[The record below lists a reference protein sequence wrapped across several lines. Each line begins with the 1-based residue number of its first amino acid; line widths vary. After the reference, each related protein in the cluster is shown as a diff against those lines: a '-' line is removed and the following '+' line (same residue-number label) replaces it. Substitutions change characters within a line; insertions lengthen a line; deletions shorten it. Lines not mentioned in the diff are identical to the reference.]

1 MSEGTY
7 YQIYCDES
15 CISDR
20 YHVIGGLI
28 LNRNQEPI
36 VIEKIKTYRASTN
49 MNKELKWTKVKNQK
63 REQYIQFVNIG
74 SQLFLDNIA
83 HFHALVMDSHQYDH
97 KRYSA
102 GNAETTFYKMMYQ
115 FVLHRFGRYLK
126 PNDRFSLFLDQRN
139 SSYSLN
145 DFKIIMNRGLVKRYG
160 LPQSPLRDVVPLN
173 SKEHDLI
180 QMADVFMGAIGFRV
194 NAKELAVNAC
204 RAKVALCDHIET
216 KLKIRSLAHPIDQR
230 GFSSWHFR
238 FRK

>member
-1 MSEGTY
+1 MSESAY

-28 LNRNQEPI
+28 LNRKHESAI
-36 VIEKIKTYRASTN
+36 IEKIKTFRSSTN
-49 MNKELKWTKVKNQK
+49 MSKELKWTKVKNQK
-63 REQYIQFVNIG
+63 REQYVQFVDIG
-74 SQLFLDNIA
+74 SQLFLDDVA
-83 HFHALVMDSHQYDH
+83 HFHALVIDSHQYDH
-97 KRYSA
+97 KKYSA

-115 FVLHRFGRYLK
+115 FVLHRFGKYLK
-126 PNDRFSLFLDQRN
+126 VGDRFSLFLDQR
-139 SSYSLN
+139 STSYSLS
-145 DFKIIMNRGLVKRYG
+145 DFKTIMNRGLVKRYG
-160 LPQSPLRDVVPLN
+160 LPQNPLRDVVPLN

-194 NAKELAVNAC
+194 NGKELAANAC
-204 RAKVALCDHIET
+204 SAKLALCAHIEMN
-216 KLKIRSLAHPIDQR
+216 LKIRSLAHPIEEH